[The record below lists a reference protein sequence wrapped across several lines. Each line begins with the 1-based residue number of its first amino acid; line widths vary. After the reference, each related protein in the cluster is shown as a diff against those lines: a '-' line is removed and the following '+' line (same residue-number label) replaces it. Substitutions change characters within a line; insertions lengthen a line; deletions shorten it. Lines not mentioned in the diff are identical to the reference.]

1 MFTKGQQVEYD
12 GFTGY
17 VDFID
22 DAYIT
27 VCIAERER
35 HSEDSDHSVKKV
47 NQCCVLVCPEQWGDV
62 KPSCASSTTVQL
74 PPELPDGDAIITK

>member
-17 VDFID
+17 VDFVD
-22 DAYIT
+22 DTYIT

-35 HSEDSDHSVKKV
+35 HCEDIACKEKM
-47 NQCCVLVCPEQWGDV
+47 NRCCVLVFPEQWGNV
-62 KPSCASSTTVQL
+62 KPACASSTTVRL
-74 PPELPDGDAIITK
+74 PPEGPDPDAIITK

>member
-22 DAYIT
+22 DSYIT

-35 HSEDSDHSVKKV
+35 HCEDTACKKKV
-47 NQCCVLVCPEQWGDV
+47 NQCCVLVFPEQWGNV
-62 KPSCASSTTVQL
+62 KPACASSTTGRI
-74 PPELPDGDAIITK
+74 PPEVPE